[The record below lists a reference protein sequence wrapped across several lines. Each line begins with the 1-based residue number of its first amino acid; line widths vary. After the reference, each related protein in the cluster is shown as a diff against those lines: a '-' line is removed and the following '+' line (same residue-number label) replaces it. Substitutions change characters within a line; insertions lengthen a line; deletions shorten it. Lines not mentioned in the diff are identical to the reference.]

1 VPFALATVPW
11 QIVKLGRRCAPLIAV
26 VVTPLLL
33 AAQAPPTGT
42 ASGDV
47 EAAVRAYTTGFNS
60 GNAAAMA
67 ELFVR
72 DARAAL
78 IEDGQLWRSWEKI
91 RARLD
96 SVADAPRLYGAKLEL
111 RTVDVTGLGTDY
123 ALAIV
128 TYAEILGPPTNQYP
142 RAMVA
147 VFHRAH
153 GQWRAINVHIS
164 TRPPPE

>member
-1 VPFALATVPW
+1 MAPRPILEF
-11 QIVKLGRRCAPLIAV
+11 RHRCTPLIAIV
-26 VVTPLLL
+26 VSPLLL
-33 AAQAPPTGT
+33 AAQAPPAGT
-42 ASGDV
+42 ALRDV
-47 EAAVRAYTTGFNS
+47 EAAVRTYTTAFNA

-72 DARAAL
+72 DAQATL
-78 IEDGQLWRSWEKI
+78 IEDGQLWRSWDKI

-111 RTVDVTGLGTDY
+111 RTVDVSVLGSDY

-142 RAMVA
+142 RTMVA
-147 VFHRAH
+147 VFHQAH